1 MKIILGVD
9 PGIANT
15 GLAVVSYDGFKFTLL
30 ESETIKTDPEQSE
43 PIRLLTIFQRTNELL
58 ETHRMAGAVAVEK
71 VFHNKN
77 ISSSISTGKVMGVIS
92 LVSTLHQRDY
102 LEFTPQQVKRAS
114 GLGHDAEK
122 KNIKRVA
129 EGIVRTKLK
138 THHEADA
145 ILCAISGHLHLRSK
159 L

>member
-30 ESETIKTDPEQSE
+30 EIQTLRTDANLTE
-43 PIRLLTIFQRTNELL
+43 PTRLLSIFSATSDLL
-58 ETHRMAGAVAVEK
+58 ECHRMAEAVAVEK

-92 LVSTLHQRDY
+92 LASTLHQRDY
-102 LEFTPQQVKRAS
+102 LEFTPQQVKKAS

-129 EGIVRTKLK
+129 ESIVRTKLK

-145 ILCAISGHLHLRSK
+145 ILCAVSGHLHLRSK
-159 L
+159 R